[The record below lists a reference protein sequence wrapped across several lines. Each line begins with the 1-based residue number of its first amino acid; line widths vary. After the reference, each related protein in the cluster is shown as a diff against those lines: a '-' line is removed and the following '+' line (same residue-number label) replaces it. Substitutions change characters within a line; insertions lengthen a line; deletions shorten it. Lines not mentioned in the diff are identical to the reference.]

1 MNEDINIILTRYF
14 SGEATKKELHALD
27 NWLSKSDENEKT
39 FYQMTLLYQYL
50 GQKDIVPNFDI
61 EKALSQ
67 FKNYMYEKQK
77 NNRQAFFKISTMW
90 KAAAAVAIL
99 FIVTFAVFQNQP
111 AKTIHL
117 LAKETSE
124 EYKLF
129 KNTNVTLYSGSEIV
143 YKTKSKQE
151 IQLKGKA
158 KFAID
163 SKKSEKIVVQAGE
176 TYIKNTGTVFTVDA
190 TYPDKFIIVDVSEGE
205 VWFYTDINKG
215 VHLKS
220 NESVIYDVQ
229 NKQFNTEISF
239 HNTPLP
245 EAIDIIQKRYGVE
258 IFINTNA
265 LNDVFLNAS
274 FNINEPVENV
284 LEIIAE
290 TFSANLLKKNKVY
303 IIEH

>member
-1 MNEDINIILTRYF
+1 MNEKVNIILARYF

-27 NWLSKSDENEKT
+27 SWLSKSDENEKR
-39 FYQMTLLYQYL
+39 FYQMILLYQYL
-50 GQKDIVPNFDI
+50 GQKNIVPNFDI

-77 NNRQAFFKISTMW
+77 NNRQSFFKISTMW
-90 KAAAAVAIL
+90 KVAAAVAIL
-99 FIVTFAVFQNQP
+99 FVVFHFINQP

-129 KNTNVTLYSGSEIV
+129 KNTNVTLYYGSEIV
-143 YKTKSKQE
+143 YKTKSKQD

-163 SKKSEKIVVQAGE
+163 SKKLERIVVQAGE

-220 NESVIYDVQ
+220 NESIIYDVQ
-229 NKQFNTEISF
+229 KKQFNTEIIF
-239 HNTPLP
+239 HSTPLR

-258 IFINTNA
+258 ILINTNA

-274 FNINEPVENV
+274 FNVNESVENI
-284 LEIIAE
+284 LEIITITA
-290 TFSANLLKKNKVY
+290 SAKWTKKNNIYY
-303 IIEH
+303 IVS